1 MIVETWLDQ
10 TRGPQTFPNFQV
22 GFKEALP
29 GPLGLAYPGAAGVG
43 EGRQLLKPTLHPSEV
58 ESLGA
63 PPASS
68 RLVLIDQLLEPPP
81 LQSQANYGLSLIH
94 F

>member
-29 GPLGLAYPGAAGVG
+29 GPPGLAYPGAAGVG
-43 EGRQLLKPTLHPSEV
+43 EGK
-58 ESLGA
+58 
-63 PPASS
+63 
-68 RLVLIDQLLEPPP
+68 QLLETHSP
-81 LQSQANYGLSLIH
+81 SL
-94 F
+94 

>member
-1 MIVETWLDQ
+1 MIVETWLVQ

-29 GPLGLAYPGAAGVG
+29 GPPGLAYPGAAGVG
-43 EGRQLLKPTLHPSEV
+43 EGQLLKPTLHPSEV

-68 RLVLIDQLLEPPP
+68 HLVLIDQLPEPPP
-81 LQSQANYGLSLIH
+81 LQSKASYGLSLIH